1 MNKISQSIS
10 WFIKLRH
17 SKLRFVLWLVLLYE
31 LSKLL
36 PMAFL
41 MLFILLNQNLVRSIK
56 DGFVVIMIGTEVL
69 RFIKLRGES
78 QIVVL
83 FMILYAKLCNI
94 MITEQVF

>member
-1 MNKISQSIS
+1 M
-10 WFIKLRH
+10 RH

-69 RFIKLRGES
+69 SFIKLRGES
-78 QIVVL
+78 PIVVL
-83 FMILYAKLCNI
+83 FMILYAKLCNT

>member
-69 RFIKLRGES
+69 SFIKLRGES